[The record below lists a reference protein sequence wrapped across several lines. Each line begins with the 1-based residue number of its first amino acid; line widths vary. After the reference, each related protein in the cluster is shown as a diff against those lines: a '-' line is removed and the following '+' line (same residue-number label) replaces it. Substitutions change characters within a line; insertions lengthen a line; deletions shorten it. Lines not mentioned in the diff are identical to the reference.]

1 MARRRPDRH
10 ISHIAAW
17 LEHTGSDCAPD
28 RAQAERFLYQ
38 LDREAAYFSF
48 RTFSE
53 TPYTRLPGHDPLEYA
68 LHGSLDECWS
78 ELFALNRAGAVIGVT
93 INETD
98 GRGRDVEHIRRVR
111 ALFVDD
117 DQPDRRVGGFA
128 QRPHLTVES
137 SPGRFHHYW
146 RVEGVSR
153 DEFPRLQQ
161 RLTKIYKTDHRVF
174 GLNQSMGLPG
184 FWRRKRLKECVRTEL
199 RLVVERPPLT
209 PDEVEVLLKR
219 K

>member
-17 LEHTGSDCAPD
+17 LQHTGSDCLPD
-28 RAQAERFLYQ
+28 RAQAERFLYW
-38 LDREAAYFSF
+38 LDRSAGYFSF

-53 TPYTRLPGHDPLEYA
+53 TPYTRLPGHDPLEHA
-68 LHGSLDECWS
+68 LHGSLDECWR
-78 ELFALNRAGAVIGVT
+78 ELCALNRAGAVICVT

-98 GRGRDVEHIRRVR
+98 GTGREVEHIRRVR
-111 ALFVDD
+111 ALYVDD

-128 QRPHLTVES
+128 LPPHLSVES
-137 SPGRFHHYW
+137 SPGRYHHYW

-153 DEFPRLQQ
+153 EQFPGMQQELARL
-161 RLTKIYKTDHRVF
+161 YKTDHRVF
-174 GLNQSMGLPG
+174 GLNQSMGLSG
-184 FWRRKRLKECVRTEL
+184 FWRRKRLKESVQTKL
-199 RLVVERPPLT
+199 RSVVERPSLS